1 MERTPTV
8 EGTTMKYMLLI
19 HESEA
24 AWQAQSEERQM
35 EIIGQYGALAAELA
49 AAGKLV
55 SGEPLA
61 PEAMASLVRVRE
73 GKAMITDGPF
83 AETREQ
89 LGGFYLIDVENLD
102 EALAIAA
109 RLPGAASGCV
119 EVRPVPDFG

>member
-1 MERTPTV
+1 
-8 EGTTMKYMLLI
+8 MKYMLLI

-24 AWQAQSEERQM
+24 AWQAQSEEQQM
-35 EIIGQYGALAAELA
+35 AIIGQYGALSAELA

-55 SGEPLA
+55 AAEPLG
-61 PEAMASLVRVRE
+61 PEAMASLVRVRD

-89 LGGFYLIDVENLD
+89 LGGFYLIEVANLD

-109 RLPGAASGCV
+109 RLPGAGSGCV
-119 EVRPVPDFG
+119 EVRPVPAFG